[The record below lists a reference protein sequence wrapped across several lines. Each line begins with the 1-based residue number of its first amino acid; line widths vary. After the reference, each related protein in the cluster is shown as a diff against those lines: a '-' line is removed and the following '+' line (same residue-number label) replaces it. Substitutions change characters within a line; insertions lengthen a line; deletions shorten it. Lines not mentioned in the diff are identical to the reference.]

1 MTVTMEDEQI
11 DLEEQ
16 IERCRRLASLLTDDE
31 MRSALRHLADDYE
44 AELRRRRRSRNGGG
58 SFMLRDA

>member
-1 MTVTMEDEQI
+1 MEDEQI